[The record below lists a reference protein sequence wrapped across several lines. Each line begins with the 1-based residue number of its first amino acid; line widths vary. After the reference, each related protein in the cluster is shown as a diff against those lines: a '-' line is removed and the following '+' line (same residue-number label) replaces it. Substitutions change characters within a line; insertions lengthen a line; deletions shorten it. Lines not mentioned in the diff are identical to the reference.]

1 MKEKHG
7 EGNRERMITKRE
19 KLQYAYV
26 FLADALALAI
36 SVALVLLLFGQALK
50 ILLPYDFS
58 DWVQTL
64 TLLAIAFIVSFL
76 SFNQNENIVS
86 RRLGQ
91 EIKLSIKF
99 NFLMTALYAVLMLV
113 TKARMVESRYFAIGV
128 PLFNLVMM
136 PLLHTGLKRMLSR
149 AEHRW
154 GIESFVGIITTEPHA
169 EAMIRDLQSDWSR
182 RIVGLALIEASG
194 EELGREVAGIRVEAN
209 YSNFMDWLRRV
220 FSPLCLWQGQPRRGS
235 FSPISR
241 CEAGT
246 HTTQP

>member
-1 MKEKHG
+1 
-7 EGNRERMITKRE
+7 MITKRE

-58 DWVQTL
+58 DWVQAL

-99 NFLMTALYAVLMLV
+99 NFLMTALYAVLILV
-113 TKARMVESRYFAIGV
+113 TKARMVESRYFRNRCAAVQPCHDAAAAHRAQADALPCGT
-128 PLFNLVMM
+128 PLGDGKLCRDHHDRTPCGGHDPGPAERLVQADC
-136 PLLHTGLKRMLSR
+136 R
-149 AEHRW
+149 AGPDR
-154 GIESFVGIITTEPHA
+154 
-169 EAMIRDLQSDWSR
+169 
-182 RIVGLALIEASG
+182 G
-194 EELGREVAGIRVEAN
+194 EQGRAR
-209 YSNFMDWLRRV
+209 
-220 FSPLCLWQGQPRRGS
+220 P
-235 FSPISR
+235 
-241 CEAGT
+241 
-246 HTTQP
+246 

>member
-91 EIKLSIKF
+91 EIKQ
-99 NFLMTALYAVLMLV
+99 
-113 TKARMVESRYFAIGV
+113 IG
-128 PLFNLVMM
+128 
-136 PLLHTGLKRMLSR
+136 R
-149 AEHRW
+149 AH
-154 GIESFVGIITTEPHA
+154 V
-169 EAMIRDLQSDWSR
+169 
-182 RIVGLALIEASG
+182 
-194 EELGREVAGIRVEAN
+194 
-209 YSNFMDWLRRV
+209 
-220 FSPLCLWQGQPRRGS
+220 
-235 FSPISR
+235 
-241 CEAGT
+241 
-246 HTTQP
+246 